1 MSEYIDNHTKRK
13 DTLKQIIT
21 RLHDGQSVDDVKA
34 EFAALLGDVGAS
46 EISEVE
52 QALIDEGLSEDEVK
66 RLCDVHVA
74 VFRESLETQSKPDTI
89 PGHPVYTFLAENGA
103 ADRVLLALSDS
114 LNELRESHNQ
124 SSFERA
130 SEQLQAVREYE
141 KHYLRKENILF
152 PYLERHGF
160 TGPSAVMWAIHDDV
174 RAGWRTLTE
183 LLAKPA
189 GDNWAVQES
198 QIVEVH
204 QRVDTAIR
212 EMFYKEENILF
223 PTALE
228 KLNESEWA
236 EIHAQEAEI
245 GYAYVEPGSKWAPAT
260 QIVADQEMT
269 RLAQPLV
276 GGLLHLDTGSLTPR
290 EVNLMLKH
298 LPVDIT
304 YVDKTDRVRF
314 FSEGRER
321 VFPRSPAII
330 GREVQKC
337 HPPASVHRVQKIVD
351 DFKAGRR
358 DEAEFW
364 IQMGG
369 RFIYIQYYAMRDETG
384 AYQGTVEVTQDIGH
398 IRSLQGER
406 RLQDEE
412 E

>member
-1 MSEYIDNHTKRK
+1 MSEFIDNHTKRK

-34 EFAALLGDVGAS
+34 EFAALLGNVGAS

-74 VFRESLETQSKPDTI
+74 VFRESLETQVKPDTI

-103 ADRVLLALSDS
+103 ADRVLLAFSES
-114 LNELRESHNQ
+114 LVALRESPSQ
-124 SSFERA
+124 AGIEKA
-130 SEQLQAVREYE
+130 AEQLRAVREYE
-141 KHYLRKENILF
+141 KHYQRKENILF

-160 TGPSAVMWAIHDDV
+160 SGPSSVMWAIHDDV
-174 RAGWRTLTE
+174 RADWRTLTE
-183 LLAKPA
+183 LLAKSTA
-189 GDNWAVQES
+189 ETWANLQA
-198 QIVEVH
+198 QIADVH
-204 QRVDTAIR
+204 DRLDTAIR

-236 EIHAQEAEI
+236 EIRAQEQGI
-245 GYAYVEPGSKWAPAT
+245 GYAYVEPGSQWGDAFD
-260 QIVADQEMT
+260 IVADQEPT
-269 RLAQPLV
+269 KQAQPLV
-276 GGLLHLDTGSLTPR
+276 AGLLHLDTGSLTPN

-304 YVDKTDRVRF
+304 YVDKSDRVRF
-314 FSEGRER
+314 FSQGRER
-321 VFPRSPAII
+321 IFPRSPAII

-337 HPPASVHRVQKIVD
+337 HPPSSVHQVQNILD

-358 DEAEFW
+358 DQAEFW
-364 IQMGG
+364 IRMRGQ
-369 RFIYIQYYAMRDETG
+369 FVYIQYFAMRDEAG
-384 AYQGTVEVTQDIGH
+384 IYQGTVEVTQEIGH

-406 RLQDEE
+406 RLIDEE